1 MEGVLLGFGVV
12 LILIVVGLIVRI
24 ALPESVTTKMQAG
37 LSPTIY
43 SVTNPVLMVVL
54 LAETDLRQV
63 IGVFVPVALISA
75 FAGAAIFFLIARF
88 VLRRKVV
95 EAVPASMASAY
106 ANAGNIGLPIALFS
120 VSSAVPAI
128 SVLVT
133 QLLIIAPIYLTIFS
147 FISRSKQ
154 AGETSTAMLILR
166 SVANPVVI
174 GAVIGAVLSLSG
186 CQVPEVIWQ
195 PLDMLGHAS
204 VPLLL
209 MMFGM
214 SLWGQKPF
222 RTREI
227 LPDVVLGTV
236 VKLAVLSVVAWA
248 VGRFVFGL
256 EGIDLFG
263 VVVMA
268 ALPTAQNVFL
278 FSTQV
283 GLPTLAVRDITFA
296 TSLLAFP
303 AILLIGLLLTH

>member
-1 MEGVLLGFGVV
+1 MGFGVV
-12 LILIVVGLIVRI
+12 LVLIVIGIIVRLS
-24 ALPESVTTKMQAG
+24 LPKQVSTKIQEG

-43 SVTNPVLMVVL
+43 YVSNPILMVVL

-63 IGVFVPVALISA
+63 VGVFVPVALISA
-75 FAGAAIFFLIARF
+75 FAGAGLFFLISRF

-128 SVLVT
+128 SVLAS
-133 QLLIIAPIYLTIFS
+133 QLLIIAPVYLTIFS
-147 FISRSKQ
+147 FISRSAQ
-154 AGETSTAMLILR
+154 PGDTSTGKLILK
-166 SVANPVVI
+166 SVANPVTIGALI
-174 GAVIGAVLSLSG
+174 GAVPSLSQW
-186 CQVPEVIWQ
+186 QVPAVIWE

-214 SLWGQKPF
+214 SLIGQTPF

-227 LPDVVLGTV
+227 LADVVLGTL
-236 VKLAVLSVVAWA
+236 VKLAVLPVVAWA
-248 VGRFVFGL
+248 VGHFVFGL

-278 FSTQV
+278 FSTQFK
-283 GLPTLAVRDITFA
+283 LPTLAVRDITFA

-303 AILLIGLLLTH
+303 AILVIGLLLAP

>member
-1 MEGVLLGFGVV
+1 MGFGVV
-12 LILIVVGLIVRI
+12 LVLIVIGIIVR
-24 ALPESVTTKMQAG
+24 LSLSKKVSTKIQEG

-43 SVTNPVLMVVL
+43 YVTNPILMVVL

-75 FAGAAIFFLIARF
+75 FSGAALFFLVSHF
-88 VLRRKVV
+88 VLRRKVA

-128 SVLVT
+128 SVLAS
-133 QLLIIAPIYLTIFS
+133 QLLIIAPVYLTIFS
-147 FISRSKQ
+147 FISRSAQ
-154 AGETSTAMLILR
+154 PGDTSTGKLILK
-166 SVANPVVI
+166 SVANPVTI
-174 GAVIGAVLSLSG
+174 GALVGAALSLSQW
-186 CQVPEVIWQ
+186 QVPAVIWE

-214 SLWGQKPF
+214 SLIGQTPF

-227 LPDVVLGTV
+227 LADVVLGTL
-236 VKLAVLSVVAWA
+236 VKLAVLPVVAWL
-248 VGRFVFGL
+248 VGHFIFGL

-268 ALPTAQNVFL
+268 ALPT
-278 FSTQV
+278 
-283 GLPTLAVRDITFA
+283 LAVRDITFA
-296 TSLLAFP
+296 TSLLALP
-303 AILLIGLLLTH
+303 AILVIGLLLAP

>member
-1 MEGVLLGFGVV
+1 VEGVLMGFGVV
-12 LILIVVGLIVRI
+12 LVLIVIGIIVRLS
-24 ALPESVTTKMQAG
+24 LPKQVSTKIQEG

-43 SVTNPVLMVVL
+43 YVSNPILMVVL

-63 IGVFVPVALISA
+63 VGVFVPVALISA
-75 FAGAAIFFLIARF
+75 FAGAGLFFLISRF

-128 SVLVT
+128 SVLAS
-133 QLLIIAPIYLTIFS
+133 QLLIIAPVYLTIFS
-147 FISRSKQ
+147 FISRSAQ
-154 AGETSTAMLILR
+154 PGDTSTGKLILK
-166 SVANPVVI
+166 SVANPVTI
-174 GAVIGAVLSLSG
+174 GALIGAVLSLS
-186 CQVPEVIWQ
+186 QWEVPAVIWE

-214 SLWGQKPF
+214 SLIGQTPF

-227 LPDVVLGTV
+227 LADVVLGTL
-236 VKLAVLSVVAWA
+236 VKLAVLPVVAWA
-248 VGRFVFGL
+248 VGHFVFGL

-278 FSTQV
+278 FSTQFK
-283 GLPTLAVRDITFA
+283 LPTLAVRDITFA

-303 AILLIGLLLTH
+303 AILVIGLLLAP

>member
-1 MEGVLLGFGVV
+1 MGFGVV
-12 LILIVVGLIVRI
+12 LVLIVIGIIVRLS
-24 ALPESVTTKMQAG
+24 LPKKVTTKIQEG

-43 SVTNPVLMVVL
+43 YVTNPILMVVL

-75 FAGAAIFFLIARF
+75 FSGAALFFLVSRF
-88 VLRRKVV
+88 VLRRKVA

-128 SVLVT
+128 SVLAS
-133 QLLIIAPIYLTIFS
+133 QLLIIAPVYLTIFS
-147 FISRSKQ
+147 FISRSAQ
-154 AGETSTAMLILR
+154 PGDTSTGKLILK
-166 SVANPVVI
+166 SVANPVTI
-174 GAVIGAVLSLSG
+174 GALVGAALSLSQW
-186 CQVPEVIWQ
+186 QVPAVIWE

-214 SLWGQKPF
+214 SLIGQTPF

-227 LPDVVLGTV
+227 LADVVLGTL
-236 VKLAVLSVVAWA
+236 VKLAVLPVVAWL
-248 VGRFVFGL
+248 VGHFIFGL

-278 FSTQV
+278 FSTQFK
-283 GLPTLAVRDITFA
+283 LPTLAVRDITFA

-303 AILLIGLLLTH
+303 AILVIGLLLAP

>member
-1 MEGVLLGFGVV
+1 MEGVLMGFGVV
-12 LILIVVGLIVRI
+12 LVLIVIGIIVRLS
-24 ALPESVTTKMQAG
+24 LPKKVTTKIQEG

-43 SVTNPVLMVVL
+43 YVTNPILMVVL

-75 FAGAAIFFLIARF
+75 FSGAALFFLVSRF
-88 VLRRKVV
+88 VLRRKVA

-128 SVLVT
+128 SVLAS
-133 QLLIIAPIYLTIFS
+133 QLLIIAPVYLTIFS
-147 FISRSKQ
+147 FISRSAQ
-154 AGETSTAMLILR
+154 PGDTSTGKLILK
-166 SVANPVVI
+166 SVANPVTI
-174 GAVIGAVLSLSG
+174 GALVGAALSLSQW
-186 CQVPEVIWQ
+186 QVPAVIWE

-214 SLWGQKPF
+214 SLIGQTPF

-227 LPDVVLGTV
+227 LADVVLGTL
-236 VKLAVLSVVAWA
+236 VKLAVLPVVAWL
-248 VGRFVFGL
+248 VGHFIFGL

-278 FSTQV
+278 FSTQFK
-283 GLPTLAVRDITFA
+283 LPTLAVRDITFA

-303 AILLIGLLLTH
+303 AILVIGLLLAP